1 MKKILL
7 RVFLILIILA
17 VIGLYIYDYTVNDV
31 PPTKNLFRGC
41 SIICL
46 CIAAFIRTF
55 QVKGRNSLDFY
66 EKQYDDILG
75 QAFMD
80 QPLWRKKLLCA
91 VRLYNEDNFGK
102 ALKYLTDLKQ
112 KTQTAEDDYAVDLF
126 AALCFT
132 DLEIYEQAIHIYQ
145 HLISKGNAN
154 SRIFSNLGHVQMQI
168 GEYKEALRNYELALD
183 YDRTNAY
190 AYNNIA
196 QAHFQMHEFDN
207 AIPFAEKALEY
218 NPKLKQASSLLAII
232 YALSSDRDNAEKY
245 FHIAI
250 TSGSDPK
257 ELKDAI
263 AYFRT
268 AQHAA
273 DEEEI
278 TAE

>member
-17 VIGLYIYDYTVNDV
+17 VIGLYIYDCMVNDV

-55 QVKGRNSLDFY
+55 QVKGRNSLEFY
-66 EKQYDDILG
+66 EKQYEDILG
-75 QAFMD
+75 RAFSD
-80 QPLWRKKLLCA
+80 QPFWRKKLMCA
-91 VRLYNEDNFGK
+91 VRLYNEDNYGK

-112 KTQTAEDDYAVDLF
+112 KTQTVEDDYAVDLF

-132 DLEIYEQAIHIYQ
+132 DLEIYEQAIRIYQ

-168 GEYKEALRNYELALD
+168 GECKEALRNYELALD

-196 QAHFQMHEFDN
+196 QAYFQMHEFDN

-232 YALSSDRDNAEKY
+232 YALTSDRENAEKY
-245 FHIAI
+245 FHMAI

-257 ELKDAI
+257 ELKEAI